1 MYMKKVSDI
10 LSRKGTAIESV
21 RPDTTVLDALR
32 LMAEKNIGSVV
43 VMDNN
48 RFMGIITERDYSRKV
63 ALKGKSS
70 TDTKVDEIMSV
81 DFPSVSPRD
90 SIDLCMQLLSEKNIR
105 YLPVFEQDQMV
116 GILSINDIVKQTI
129 LAQEETITSLKEYM
143 GTNM

>member
-1 MYMKKVSDI
+1 MKKVADI

-48 RFMGIITERDYSRKV
+48 RFLGIITELDYSRKV

-90 SIDLCMQLLSEKNIR
+90 SIELCMQLLSEKNIR
-105 YLPVFEQDQMV
+105 YLPVFEEDKMV